1 MALLIDLKGVQDF
14 IYGRGGIASS
24 NFLNNPA
31 RFRSTNT
38 RFEFSID
45 KANAVLEAAGWKRG
59 ADGTRAKGSQKLK
72 FVFQT
77 SANQPRQKVQAIVK
91 DACIKAGIELEL
103 KIATAA
109 VFFGSDAAN
118 PDTHQKFW
126 VDMQMFATTMG
137 AGGDPQVFMEQFT
150 TEQISQKAN
159 KWSSRNLSR
168 WCNAEHDATFKAAQL
183 EFDPVTR
190 AAMFIK
196 MNDLVVGDDYV
207 LPLFNRPRVNGIG
220 AKVNAPLSG

>member
-1 MALLIDLKGVQDF
+1 MALLIDRKGVQDF

-31 RFRSTNT
+31 RFRNPNT
-38 RFEFSID
+38 KFEFSID

-159 KWSSRNLSR
+159 K
-168 WCNAEHDATFKAAQL
+168 
-183 EFDPVTR
+183 
-190 AAMFIK
+190 
-196 MNDLVVGDDYV
+196 
-207 LPLFNRPRVNGIG
+207 
-220 AKVNAPLSG
+220 